1 VKRSSGFT
9 LIEILVA
16 IAILATVLTS
26 VYAAY
31 TGTLKI
37 VKDMEYTDTI
47 YRMARST
54 MKRITEDVASL
65 YKYKNGFVFNSR
77 SSEQAGPGFTDL
89 SFLSSSHLPFRDND
103 GATLGT
109 IRYYVKETEDK
120 NVVLFRQ
127 DTPFR
132 GEDETEEEEAL
143 EPAFIMCDRLKSLSF
158 TFYSIKG
165 DELESW
171 DSSEDGKES
180 KQAPAVVAVRIEFV
194 NPESEDKPYV
204 FTTKIYI
211 PMTGGA

>member
-1 VKRSSGFT
+1 MNRRGGFT

-26 VYAAY
+26 IYAAY

-54 MKRITEDVASL
+54 MKRITEDVASI
-65 YKYKNGFVFNSR
+65 YKYKEGFVFNSR

-89 SFLSSSHLPFRDND
+89 SFLSSSHLPLRDND

-120 NVVLFRQ
+120 NVILFRK

-132 GEDETEEEEAL
+132 GGDDEEEGS
-143 EPAFIMCDRLKSLSF
+143 EPGFIMCDQLKSLTF
-158 TFYSIKG
+158 TFYDAKG
-165 DELESW
+165 DEFESW
-171 DSSEDGKES
+171 DSSEDGNES
-180 KQAPAVVAVRIEFV
+180 KRAPSLVAVRIEFM
-194 NPESEDKPYV
+194 NPKAEDKPYV
-204 FTTKIYI
+204 FTTKVFI